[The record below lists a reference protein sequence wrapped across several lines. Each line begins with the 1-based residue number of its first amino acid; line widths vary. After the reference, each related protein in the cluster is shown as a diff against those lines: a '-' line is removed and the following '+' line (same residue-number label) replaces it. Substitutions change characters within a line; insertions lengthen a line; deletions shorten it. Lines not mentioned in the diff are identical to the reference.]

1 MVYYKAN
8 NNDNNKYK
16 HRKFLFL
23 FLFFVCGE
31 NIKIMIICNFVLSKS
46 FVTLLTLFDI
56 FNRDTK
62 V

>member
-23 FLFFVCGE
+23 FFVCGE
-31 NIKIMIICNFVLSKS
+31 NIKIIIICNFVLSKS